1 MRIPG
6 YQIERELGQG
16 GMAIVYLAIQESLNR
31 HVALKIIKPI
41 LTTDEEFAH
50 RFLREGRIIAQL
62 NDAHIITVYDIGS
75 HDNIYYLS
83 MEYLPGGTL
92 QQRIRDGLALKDAL
106 SITRAIAS
114 ALQYAHGRNIIHRD
128 IKPQNILFREN
139 GSPVLT
145 DFGIAKTLGGST
157 VMTRTGLSIGTPRYM
172 SPEQI
177 RGQTVDARADLYSL
191 GVLFHEMLTGNVPYT
206 AEDSFALAMMHVT
219 APVPELLAD
228 LARFQPLL
236 NKLLEKEPAQRL
248 QNGNDIIAALDAI
261 ESPANSWTGSQETL
275 VPLIKPDTASR
286 HGPGWKIGLP
296 LAAIALAG
304 AVLAGGYLILNQPT
318 EPSVTLAPP
327 VAEKTPAGDPATQ
340 RRTEADQLLA
350 QASEQQRAGALGDS
364 LARIEQGLRLAPDHA
379 GLLALRERVNGQIG
393 EEERNRQA
401 RDQQRQ
407 AVLQAE
413 QFLERAQQARQ
424 EGALDV
430 SLVHIEQGLQAMP
443 DHAALLTLKKAILVQ
458 QAERQRQ
465 EKTARLQMEAAEQRQ
480 KAEAER
486 LKVEAE
492 RQRTEIERQR
502 AEVERQRAE
511 AERLRAENEQR
522 RRKADEF
529 LRRALGQQRDH
540 AYEASLAQ
548 IEQGLQQAPDHSRL
562 LALRDEVRRQL
573 REAKEAPPPAP
584 VVTPPPNDATRLATL
599 LKKCAAHLKANRLT
613 SGRGG
618 NAADCYHEAL
628 RLDEGNGEASAGLT
642 RVADRY
648 ADEADAALRRK
659 NNKATRAAL
668 DKLAELNPA
677 DARLPDLRERLDQA
691 NITAKPA
698 APPLLE
704 QSLNPT
710 PSVAS
715 EPPPAA
721 EKPVSPAPVASPEPP
736 PGPSNRARD
745 PATSPIELVSLTPTL
760 TSPAKPVDQPALPQP
775 PSTRRPNAPSERA
788 PKPEMPPIEL
798 VSPASPATQPPTKA
812 PDTQIIAQDRHTR
825 ISRTET
831 DQEVS
836 MLVTVSPQGTLSD
849 QPSATPDSAQKPTT
863 AAQAWAAVKDS
874 SDPAE
879 LERFLTAYPKTRQA
893 SAARAKL
900 NQLKKQPAPPARLA
914 VRADVEDAQVTV
926 NGRNIGTTPVEVEVK
941 PGSYKVR
948 VSLEGYQDWNGK
960 VDLAAGDDSTLSAA
974 LPKKLAAVTA
984 PATARQRTAEPK
996 PQPEPESEPET
1007 DDLEKPAVT
1016 RNPAPAPTPAPTSA
1030 REPATKAAQGSSCL
1044 RGNCQNGQGTY
1055 HHPDGSEYSGEFRN
1069 AKMHGQGT
1077 YTYAGRGEKYV
1088 GEWRN
1093 GVINGQGTY
1102 YYRTG
1107 NRYQGDWRNG
1117 RKNGQGTYFYAGGEK
1132 YVGEFEN
1139 DQPNGQG
1146 VYYYRNGD
1154 RYEGEWQN
1162 GRKDGQ
1168 GVLYEDGKR
1177 LVGEWRNDQKVRIV
1191 VER

>member
-75 HDNIYYLS
+75 HDDIYYLS

-92 QQRIRDGLALKDAL
+92 QQRIREGLALKDAL
-106 SITRAIAS
+106 SITRAMAS

-145 DFGIAKTLGGST
+145 DFGIAKTLGSST

-191 GVLFHEMLTGNVPYT
+191 GVLFHEMLTGTAPYT

-219 APVPELLAD
+219 APVPELPAD

-248 QNGNDIIAALDAI
+248 QNGKDIIAALDAI
-261 ESPANSWTGSQETL
+261 ESPAVSSTGSQETL

-318 EPSVTLAPP
+318 EPPVTVAPP
-327 VAEKTPAGDPATQ
+327 VAQKTPASDPAAQ
-340 RRTEADQLLA
+340 RRAEADQLLA
-350 QASEQQRAGALGDS
+350 QASEQQRAGALSDS

-393 EEERNRQA
+393 EEERTRQA
-401 RDQQRQ
+401 GEQQRQ

-443 DHAALLTLKKAILVQ
+443 DHAALLALKKAILAQ

-486 LKVEAE
+486 LKAEAE

-529 LRRALGQQRDH
+529 LKRALGQQRDH

-573 REAKEAPPPAP
+573 REAKEFPPPAP
-584 VVTPPPNDATRLATL
+584 VVTPPPDDASRLTAL

-613 SGRGG
+613 SGKGG
-618 NAADCYHEAL
+618 NAADCYNEAL
-628 RLDEGNGEASAGLT
+628 RLDEGNGEALAGLA

-648 ADEADAALRRK
+648 ADEADTALRRK
-659 NNKATRAAL
+659 NSKNARNAL

-677 DARLPDLRERLDQA
+677 NARLPELRERLDQA
-691 NITAKPA
+691 NTAAKP
-698 APPLLE
+698 PPLLE
-704 QSLNPT
+704 QSLDPT
-710 PSVAS
+710 PSAAS
-715 EPPPAA
+715 EPPPPA
-721 EKPVSPAPVASPEPP
+721 EKPLPPAPVVSSEPP
-736 PGPSNRARD
+736 PDPSKRAQD
-745 PATSPIELVSLTPTL
+745 PATPPIELVSLTPTL
-760 TSPAKPVDQPALPQP
+760 TSPAKPVDQPALTQP
-775 PSTRRPNAPSERA
+775 PSRRRPNAPSERA
-788 PKPEMPPIEL
+788 PKPEAPPIGL
-798 VSPASPATQPPTKA
+798 VSPALPATQPPTKA
-812 PDTQIIAQDRHTR
+812 SDTQIIAQDRHTR

-849 QPSATPDSAQKPTT
+849 LPPATPDSPQKPTT

-879 LERFLTAYPKTRQA
+879 LERFLADYPKNRQA

-900 NQLKKQPAPPARLA
+900 NQLKKQPALPARLA

-960 VDLAAGDDSTLSAA
+960 IDLAAGDDSTLSAV
-974 LPKKLAAVTA
+974 LPKKLAALTA
-984 PATARQRTAEPK
+984 PATARQRAAEPK
-996 PQPEPESEPET
+996 PQPEPGAEPET
-1007 DDLEKPAVT
+1007 DGIENPVAP
-1016 RNPAPAPTPAPTSA
+1016 RNLAPTPPPTSA
-1030 REPATKAAQGSSCL
+1030 REPQATKAGQGSNCL
-1044 RGNCQNGQGTY
+1044 HGNCQNGQGTY
-1055 HHPDGSEYSGEFRN
+1055 RHPDGSEYSGEFRN

-1177 LVGEWRNDQKVRIV
+1177 IVGEWRNDQKVRIV